1 MEKVQFELKYC
12 SNSQQSA
19 TIVNG
24 SITFST
30 RLSWSSTCSALPIAS
45 SVQMSPSMSFRDKT
59 VSYVHF
65 DTIGFTLINLQI
77 NYRSQ
82 RGVRYVA
89 VAHVQLPP
97 SLNIISNSISIIVP
111 RISHRGR
118 PGAHLFKDRVPVSK
132 SDYISRI
139 ITT

>member
-1 MEKVQFELKYC
+1 MQFELKYC

-65 DTIGFTLINLQI
+65 DTIGLTLINLQI

-82 RGVRYVA
+82 G
-89 VAHVQLPP
+89 QLGRREATILVEDKGNSKETRSESQYLIGNWEN
-97 SLNIISNSISIIVP
+97 SLMKAPVPIV
-111 RISHRGR
+111 
-118 PGAHLFKDRVPVSK
+118 
-132 SDYISRI
+132 
-139 ITT
+139 